1 MVRKHICLSWPGS
14 LILSFTCN
22 FFAYFKFHSDWG
34 RVIGKIKQ
42 NELDCRDTASLI
54 KPVFNGQC
62 VLIARLA
69 TPKSSQTPVWLI
81 WMPTLLYFF
90 LAVNNQNKNFCKR
103 WFVFRNTDILV
114 GAPYYTTVKDE
125 GRVFIYLNNGQV
137 CYILQG
143 TDGMKILKPSTP
155 NKQI

>member
-1 MVRKHICLSWPGS
+1 M
-14 LILSFTCN
+14 
-22 FFAYFKFHSDWG
+22 
-34 RVIGKIKQ
+34 
-42 NELDCRDTASLI
+42 
-54 KPVFNGQC
+54 
-62 VLIARLA
+62 
-69 TPKSSQTPVWLI
+69 
-81 WMPTLLYFF
+81 
-90 LAVNNQNKNFCKR
+90 
-103 WFVFRNTDILV
+103 DILV